1 MEIPGVGVRK
11 LGWALDGRGKSGG
24 ARVIYLVK
32 RRLKMKENK
41 EFNSI
46 MAGLTES
53 LEYAKG
59 NTSKARKVSISIAEL
74 PTFHDKEIKK
84 IREDL
89 NLSQKN
95 FAFVLGVSPKT
106 VEAWESGRNIPQ
118 GTAQRFLQILQFGG
132 KKMLQ
137 DFHVLSINKSYI
149 K

>member
-1 MEIPGVGVRK
+1 MLYVAFVYEVRF
-11 LGWALDGRGKSGG
+11 DG
-24 ARVIYLVK
+24 Y
-32 RRLKMKENK
+32 

-46 MAGLTES
+46 MAGLSES

-89 NLSQKN
+89 NLTQKN

-137 DFHVLSINKSYI
+137 DFNVLSVKI
-149 K
+149 